1 MFIFMEDNKLI
12 YWIVTSHDNSE
23 HSRDAVMKKCI
34 TDNSDFKGELKLENN
49 KLFLDTLEAE
59 IIKYNL

>member
-34 TDNSDFKGELKLENN
+34 KDNSDFKGELKLENN
-49 KLFLDTLEAE
+49 KLFLEAE